1 MEDNNIIS
9 LLRNA
14 RKASRSLASLSD
26 DERNSLLLKVADA
39 IEAAIPDI
47 IRANSLDLARMDS
60 SDPKYDRLKLTPDR
74 LRAIAADTRNVASL
88 PSPLVEL
95 ERRVLPNGL
104 EVVKQAV
111 PFGVIGVIYEAR
123 PNVSV
128 DVFSLCFKAGNAAVL
143 KGGSDAADS
152 NEALVAII
160 RDTLA
165 AQGVNPDCATL
176 LPPTREATSI
186 LLEARGYVDLII
198 PRGSRGLIDFVRAHA
213 RIPVIETGA
222 GVCHCYVDSTA
233 DTDMAAAIVNNAKTR
248 RVSVC
253 NALDCLLVDRNDT
266 SRLPEIC
273 RPLALS
279 DVVIYADDDCFAA
292 LQHHYPDN
300 LLRKG
305 GEEEF
310 GTEFLS
316 YAMAAHAVDGLEEAI
331 DHIDRFGSGHS
342 ESIVTA
348 DRQAADRFRRDVDAA
363 CVYVNAPT
371 SFTDGAQFG
380 LGAEIGIS
388 TQKLHARGPMALRE
402 ITTYKWLVTGN
413 GQTRP

>member
-143 KGGSDAADS
+143 KG
-152 NEALVAII
+152 EAMQP
-160 RDTLA
+160 T
-165 AQGVNPDCATL
+165 
-176 LPPTREATSI
+176 PTRLS
-186 LLEARGYVDLII
+186 
-198 PRGSRGLIDFVRAHA
+198 
-213 RIPVIETGA
+213 
-222 GVCHCYVDSTA
+222 
-233 DTDMAAAIVNNAKTR
+233 
-248 RVSVC
+248 
-253 NALDCLLVDRNDT
+253 
-266 SRLPEIC
+266 LP
-273 RPLALS
+273 
-279 DVVIYADDDCFAA
+279 
-292 LQHHYPDN
+292 
-300 LLRKG
+300 
-305 GEEEF
+305 
-310 GTEFLS
+310 
-316 YAMAAHAVDGLEEAI
+316 
-331 DHIDRFGSGHS
+331 
-342 ESIVTA
+342 
-348 DRQAADRFRRDVDAA
+348 
-363 CVYVNAPT
+363 
-371 SFTDGAQFG
+371 
-380 LGAEIGIS
+380 
-388 TQKLHARGPMALRE
+388 
-402 ITTYKWLVTGN
+402 
-413 GQTRP
+413 